1 MKNVPYLLALI
12 VLVVGLSSSCNSNS
26 PSAITSSPAL
36 GSNSGTA
43 PNTTSDKA
51 SDDSSKADPQAS
63 RPLAPDFELTDLKNK
78 RVKLSQYRG
87 KVVVLNFWATWC
99 PPCRKEIPDFIETYS
114 NYREK
119 GVEFLGIALDDE
131 GKEVVAPFVSAKN
144 INYPIL
150 IGEPKVVSS
159 YGGIEAVPTTFLID
173 REGRVQFHGEGAI
186 SRATLE
192 KVLDKM
198 LAQ

>member
-1 MKNVPYLLALI
+1 MKNVHYLLALI
-12 VLVVGLSSSCNSNS
+12 VVVLGLISLSCDSNS
-26 PSAITSSPAL
+26 PAITSSPAL
-36 GSNSGTA
+36 GNNSGTA
-43 PNTTSDKA
+43 SNTTPDKA
-51 SDDSSKADPQAS
+51 SDPSSKADPAS

-78 RVKLSQYRG
+78 KVKLSQYRG

-131 GKEVVAPFVSAKN
+131 GREVVAPFVSAKS

-173 REGRVQFHGEGAI
+173 REGRIQFHGEGAI
-186 SRATLE
+186 SRGTLE
-192 KVLDKM
+192 KALDKM